1 MTFLQ
6 AVVEYDFLQK
16 ALLTSAMV
24 GIICGVIGCFI
35 ILRGM
40 ALMGDAISHAV
51 LPGVALSY
59 MLGIN
64 LLIGAVLSG
73 LLTAIAIGYVSQ
85 HSRIKHDVSIGVMF
99 TAAFALGII
108 LITLQKSSTDL
119 YHILFGNV
127 LAVRPE
133 EMWITLSIGTLVL
146 ASTYLFYKEL
156 VVSTFDATMAAAYG
170 LPVKLIHYFLMTLL
184 TLATVASLQTVGIV
198 LVVAMLI
205 TPAATAYLLTNRLSV
220 MICWAA
226 GLGLVSAFSGIYLS
240 FTYNLA
246 SGATI
251 VMTSTLLFLAALF
264 LSPSQG
270 LIWRALQARRR
281 RHRAPCA
288 VGAVNTPDNSMIKH
302 EVTP

>member
-1 MTFLQ
+1 MTFFQ

-51 LPGVALSY
+51 LPGVALSF

-64 LLIGAVLSG
+64 LMVGAVLSG

-85 HSRIKHDVSIGVMF
+85 HSRIKHDVAIGVLF

-133 EMWITLSIGTLVL
+133 EMWITLIIGTLVL

-156 VVSTFDATMAAAYG
+156 LVSTFDTTMAAAYG

-184 TLATVASLQTVGIV
+184 TLVTVASLQTVGIV

-205 TPAATAYLLTNRLSV
+205 TPAATAYLLTNRLSL

-226 GLGLVSAFSGIYLS
+226 GLGLLSAFCGIYLS

-251 VMTSTLLFLAALF
+251 VVTSTLLFIAALL
-264 LSPSQG
+264 LSPNQG
-270 LIWRALQARRR
+270 LLWRGLQVRRR
-281 RHRAPCA
+281 RHQSKSIAGTASEP
-288 VGAVNTPDNSMIKH
+288 VNPTIKN

>member
-59 MLGIN
+59 MLGFN
-64 LLIGAVLSG
+64 LLIGAVFSG
-73 LLTAIAIGYVSQ
+73 LFTAIAIGYVSQ

-133 EMWITLSIGTLVL
+133 EMWITLIIGALVL
-146 ASTYLFYKEL
+146 ASIYLFYKEL
-156 VVSTFDATMAAAYG
+156 LVSTFDATMAAAYG

-184 TLATVASLQTVGIV
+184 TLVTVASLQTVGIV

-205 TPAATAYLLTNRLSV
+205 TPAATAYLLTNRLSL

-251 VMTSTLLFLAALF
+251 VMTSTLLFLTALL

-270 LIWRALQARRR
+270 LIWRGLQTRRR
-281 RHRAPCA
+281 RHQAPSA
-288 VGAVNTPDNSMIKH
+288 GAANNPDNAMLKH
-302 EVTP
+302 EVSP